1 MSAPL
6 SRRRALGYGVAEI
19 GASLSYNTINIF
31 LLFFLVE
38 VLELR
43 PGLAGAVLLL
53 GRTLDAVVDP
63 LLGRAGDRFRARRG
77 RRGPLIAWGALP
89 FGVSFALLWL
99 LPAGLPGT
107 FWLAAGVLAL
117 HACIFTLVQT
127 SYLALT
133 PELAP
138 SYDAR
143 TVLSGYRVVFAT
155 VASLLAAAAPPL
167 LAAQVNALASLPP
180 DAQLGWGV
188 MGVTFGATMSA
199 SYLLMIRAVREPL
212 HPESRPP
219 GSFWLETAAALRAPG
234 YRALL
239 LLFVIVTLG
248 MGTLS
253 SILPFFLTS
262 HLRLAPSVQT
272 ALLGLLFVTAA
283 LSVPLWT
290 RLSQQLGKKNAF
302 AVGLLLLAASLPTL
316 VLLAPPGALSV
327 TLVGGTLLVGAG
339 VGAVLLFPWALLPD
353 VIEGD
358 AEAPLAAGGGRRDGL
373 FYALFTLCQ
382 TAAFALSAALSGGV
396 LELSG
401 YSAAAVVQS
410 AGAVA
415 GVRVLVGGVAAG
427 FFLLALFPLRRY
439 PQR

>member
-19 GASLSYNTINIF
+19 GASLSYNTVNIF

-38 VLELR
+38 TLQLR

-53 GRTLDAVVDP
+53 GRALDAVVDP
-63 LLGRAGDRFRARRG
+63 LLGRASDRFRARRG

-89 FGVSFALLWL
+89 FGASFALLWL
-99 LPAGLPGT
+99 LPAGLPGA
-107 FWLAAGVLAL
+107 FWLAAGALML

-167 LAAQVNALASLPP
+167 LAAQVNALAALPP
-180 DAQLGWGV
+180 NAQLGWGV
-188 MGVTFGATMSA
+188 MGVTFGALMSA
-199 SYLLMIRAVREPL
+199 SYLLMIRAVEEPL
-212 HPESRPP
+212 RPASRPP
-219 GSFWLETAAALRAPG
+219 GGFWLETAAALRAPG

-253 SILPFFLTS
+253 SILPFFLAS
-262 HLRLAPSVQT
+262 YLRLAPGLQT
-272 ALLGLLFVTAA
+272 LLLALLFVTAA

-290 RLSQQLGKKNAF
+290 RLSQRLGKKNAF
-302 AVGLLLLAASLPTL
+302 ALGLLLLAASLPAL
-316 VLLAPPGALSV
+316 VLLAPPGALSAA
-327 TLVGGTLLVGAG
+327 LVGGTLFVGAG

-353 VIEGD
+353 VIESD
-358 AEAPLAAGGGRRDGL
+358 AEAHRAAGGGRRDGL

-382 TAAFALSAALSGGV
+382 TAAFALAAALAGGV

-401 YSAAAVVQS
+401 YSAAAAVQS
-410 AGAVA
+410 AGAVQ
-415 GVRVLVGGVAAG
+415 GVRWLVGGVAAG
-427 FFLLALFPLRRY
+427 FFLLALLPLRRY